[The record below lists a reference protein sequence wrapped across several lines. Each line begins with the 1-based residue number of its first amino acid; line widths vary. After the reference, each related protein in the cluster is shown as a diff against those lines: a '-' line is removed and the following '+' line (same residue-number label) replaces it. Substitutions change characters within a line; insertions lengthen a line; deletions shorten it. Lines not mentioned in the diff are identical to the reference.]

1 MFAKG
6 GVAPRSATVFAGLQH
21 VATRST
27 TTNHGDRPKRTTILV
42 THRLADILYRAKLPC
57 QNS

>member
-1 MFAKG
+1 
-6 GVAPRSATVFAGLQH
+6 VFAGLQH
-21 VATRST
+21 AATRST